1 MTRTRILKIQFSL
14 SNPDDALTYARL
26 KDSARRA
33 CRLSMAWQAQYLLK
47 RMLGVRMFESLELTG
62 LTEVPNF
69 PAQVKTY
76 QDIKKRALKNAVT
89 RAMKGR

>member
-1 MTRTRILKIQFSL
+1 MTRTRILKVRFDL
-14 SNPDDALTYARL
+14 SNADDALTYARL
-26 KDSARRA
+26 KDSSRRA

-62 LTEVPNF
+62 LTVVHF

-76 QDIKKRALKNAVT
+76 QDIKKRALKSAMT
-89 RAMKGR
+89 KAMKGR